1 MVELDK
7 LGVNEIRERFLSF
20 FESKGH
26 LRLPSFPLIP
36 QNDNSLLLINAG
48 MAPLKPYFTG
58 KEIPPRKRVT
68 TCQKCIRTPDIE
80 RVGKTARHGTFFEM
94 LGNFSFGDYFKHEA
108 TSWAW
113 EFVTKDLKFPE
124 DKLYVTIY
132 EDDDE
137 AFDIWT
143 KEVGVDPSHISRM
156 GKEDNFWEIGTGPCG
171 PCSEIYFDRGE
182 KYGCG
187 KPDCKVGCE
196 CDRFVEFWNLVFT
209 QFDKDENG
217 VYNRLAH
224 PNIDTGMGLERMAVI
239 MQDVDNLFEIDTVR
253 NIMLEIS
260 RVAGV
265 EYGKDEKSDVSLRV
279 ITDHIRSTTFMVCDG
294 VCPSNEGRGYVLR
307 RLLRRA
313 ARHGRL
319 LGIKG
324 TFLYNIA
331 DTVIRESEN
340 AYPQLAE
347 KRDYIKRV
355 IKIEEERFSETID
368 SGLSILEGK
377 IAELEKNGEKLL
389 SGEDAFRLYDT
400 YGFPIDLTVEILE
413 EKGLEADT
421 DGFNAQMQQQK
432 ERSRVGRKVG
442 EEAAWSEDIYQTL
455 SKEIKTEFV
464 GYDNKECTAT
474 VSVIVKDGE
483 LADSVSDGEDAVV
496 ILDKTVIYGESG
508 GQMGDRGTLCGSGFK
523 MTVTDSK
530 KLGDGKILH
539 HVTVDEGTASVGD
552 SVTVTYDVKK
562 REATAR
568 NHSATHLLQKALR
581 EVLGSHIEQAGSMVD
596 ENRLRFDFSHFQ
608 AVTPEQLADV
618 EKRVNAAILAAYP
631 IEIKQMSIDEAK
643 KLGAMALF
651 GEKYGD
657 TVRVVNM
664 GGYSIEFCGGCHLK
678 NTSEAGLCKIVS
690 EGGVAA
696 GVRRIEAV
704 TGEGVLKYIEEKN
717 AIISD
722 SAAALKTTEGELV
735 HRCENVMEEL
745 REQQRK
751 IDVISEKIA
760 HASANNVM
768 AGVRHIGGLEVFITQ
783 MDGSTVDAMRKLGDA
798 IKEKTQLCVCVFAA
812 LTDGKITFMATA
824 GKDAVKKG
832 VHCGKIIKE
841 ITAIAGGS
849 GGGKPDSAQG
859 GGKQA
864 DKIDNA
870 LAAVDEII
878 AAQINA

>member
-1 MVELDK
+1 MDK

-171 PCSEIYFDRGE
+171 PCSEIYYDRGE

-265 EYGKDEKSDVSLRV
+265 EYGKDAKSDVSLRV

-389 SGEDAFRLYDT
+389 GGEDAFRLYDT

-413 EKGLEADT
+413 EKGLEADIE
-421 DGFNAQMQQQK
+421 GFNAQMQQQK
-432 ERSRVGRKVG
+432 ERSREGRKIG

-455 SKEIKTEFV
+455 SKDIKTEFV

-618 EKRVNAAILAAYP
+618 ERRVNAAILAAYP
-631 IEIKQMSIDEAK
+631 IEIKQMPVDEAK

-664 GGYSIEFCGGCHLK
+664 GGYSIELCGGCHLK

-704 TGEGVLKYIEEKN
+704 TGEGVLKYIDEKN
-717 AIISD
+717 AIIAE

-735 HRCENVMEEL
+735 HRCENVMEEI
-745 REQQRK
+745 REQQRR

-768 AGVRHIGGLEVFITQ
+768 AGVKHIGGLEVFITQ

-859 GGKQA
+859 GGKNA

-878 AAQINA
+878 SAQTNA

>member
-1 MVELDK
+1 MDK

-265 EYGKDEKSDVSLRV
+265 EYGKDAKSDVSLRV

-389 SGEDAFRLYDT
+389 GGEDAFRLYDT

-413 EKGLEADT
+413 EKGLEADI

-432 ERSRVGRKVG
+432 ERSREGRKVG

-455 SKEIKTEFV
+455 SKDIKTEFV

-474 VSVIVKDGE
+474 VSVIVKNGE

-568 NHSATHLLQKALR
+568 NHSTTHLLQKALR

-618 EKRVNAAILAAYP
+618 ERRVNAAILAAYP
-631 IEIKQMSIDEAK
+631 IEIKQMPVDEAK

-664 GGYSIEFCGGCHLK
+664 GGYSIELCGGCHLK

-717 AIISD
+717 AIIAE

-768 AGVRHIGGLEVFITQ
+768 AGVKHIGGLEVFITQ

-798 IKEKTQLCVCVFAA
+798 IKERTQLCVCVFAA

-859 GGKQA
+859 GGKNA

-878 AAQINA
+878 SAQTNA